1 MGCVSLNPAGR
12 AVLTGCAALL
22 LVSLVGCSSDDG
34 TPQDTTVVFDG
45 QTYMIN
51 APVSCAIARD
61 GILAINA
68 NTERGKKLISVSLT
82 RDPPLVVET
91 VGFRHFNVRGFTN
104 NPDEVSAT
112 KVDNTYTISGRM
124 PPEQGETAAHQFT
137 IEVICLKINEYTPG
151 YRDPSRIPRPPR
163 PRF

>member
-1 MGCVSLNPAGR
+1 MAS
-12 AVLTGCAALL
+12 AALL
-22 LVSLVGCSSDDG
+22 LVTMLGCSSEAG
-34 TPQDTTVVFDG
+34 PSQDTTVVFDG
-45 QTYMIN
+45 QTYTIN

-61 GILAINA
+61 GNLAINA

-112 KVDNTYTISGRM
+112 KADNAYTISGRM
-124 PPEQGETAAHQFT
+124 PPEEGETAAHQFK
-137 IEVICLKINEYTPG
+137 IEVSCLKIKEYAPE
-151 YRDPSRIPRPPR
+151 YRDRSRIPRPPR
-163 PRF
+163 PHF